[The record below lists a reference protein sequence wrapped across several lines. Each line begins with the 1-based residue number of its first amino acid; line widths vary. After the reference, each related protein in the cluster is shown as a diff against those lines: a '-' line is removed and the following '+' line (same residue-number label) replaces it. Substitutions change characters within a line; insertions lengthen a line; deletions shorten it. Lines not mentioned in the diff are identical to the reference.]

1 MYQCGPGKHLKFII
15 EECLKYQILNMSAE
29 RDEVEK
35 YLIDNKSA
43 FLEKYS

>member
-1 MYQCGPGKHLKFII
+1 MKFII
-15 EECLKYQILNMSAE
+15 DECLKYQILNMNAE

-35 YLIDNKSA
+35 YLVSNKEA